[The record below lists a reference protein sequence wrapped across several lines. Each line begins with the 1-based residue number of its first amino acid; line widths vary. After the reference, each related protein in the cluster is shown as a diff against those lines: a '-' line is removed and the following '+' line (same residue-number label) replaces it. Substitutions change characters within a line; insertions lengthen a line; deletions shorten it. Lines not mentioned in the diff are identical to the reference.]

1 MPVGHLLIN
10 NRSLET
16 RLFTKN
22 PKFTYFKS
30 IYKKIANFSIEDIN
44 QYFINDYGFSKRSSC
59 ILHNNADLINIVYLV
74 VTLPNIPNLN
84 QYNLNGTA
92 FKWVDYVGEKLI
104 KSIEIEI
111 NNTIIQKLTG
121 YYIHI
126 YNRLHTHK
134 GKNIDK
140 LIGNIKELNEF
151 SNYKKEYKLYI
162 PIPFWFGES
171 VGNSLPINKFDI
183 NKVKI
188 NIEIEKIENL
198 LIYGPTY
205 FITIKENNVT
215 LKKYEYI
222 YQTKTNAKGQFFY
235 FDKNTKRLYYNLLSN
250 NNFYNFENDYYENL
264 LNIESS
270 YFITNEKKDIY
281 YTPINNFTKIENN
294 FNIDYITLN
303 DAYFQIR
310 YIYLDQQEQQ
320 IIKSIKKIEYIIKQY
335 KYLTFNNIDS
345 IKNNFN
351 INGENCVFNLIWIS
365 VLQNDIKNKQ
375 SFKFSNNI
383 INSNLSINSFD
394 IYSKRDNDFIR
405 LVNNFYEYNIDKI
418 YNINSYVFS
427 NQIEKY
433 QPSGSINLSK
443 IEKCN
448 LFIEFNKNVSIE
460 NKINLYIII
469 SNYNILSIENNK
481 INILF

>member
-1 MPVGHLLIN
+1 MPLGHLLIN

-16 RLFTKN
+16 KLFTKD
-22 PKFTYFKS
+22 PEFTYFKS

-59 ILHNNADLINIVYLV
+59 ILHNNGDLINIVYLV

-84 QYNLNGTA
+84 EYNLNGTA
-92 FKWVDYVGEKLI
+92 FKWIDNIGEKLI

-111 NNTIIQKLTG
+111 NNTIIQKLSG

-126 YNRLHTHK
+126 YNRLHTSK

-140 LIGNIKELNEF
+140 IIGNVKELIEF
-151 SNYKKEYKLYI
+151 SNFKKEYKLYI
-162 PIPFWFGES
+162 PIPFWFTES

-188 NIEIEKIENL
+188 NIELENIENL
-198 LIYGPTY
+198 IIYGPLF
-205 FITIKENNVT
+205 FITIKEDNVSF
-215 LKKYEYI
+215 KKYEYI
-222 YQTKTNAKGQFFY
+222 YQSKTAVKGQFFY
-235 FDKNTKRLYYNLLSN
+235 FDKITKRLYYNLLSE
-250 NNFYNFENDYYENL
+250 NNFHAFQNSTYENL
-264 LNIESS
+264 LNIKSS
-270 YFITNEKKDIY
+270 YFITNENKDIY
-281 YTPINNFTKIENN
+281 YTPLENFTKIENS
-294 FNIDYITLN
+294 FNINYITLN

-310 YIYLDQQEQQ
+310 YIYLDEKEQK
-320 IIKSIKKIEYIIKQY
+320 IMKSNKKLEYIIKQY

-351 INGENCVFNLIWIS
+351 ITGENCVFNLLWVCI
-365 VLQNDIKNKQ
+365 LQNDIKNKEF
-375 SFKFSNNI
+375 FKFSNNI
-383 INSNLSINSFD
+383 INSSLSINSFD
-394 IYSKRDNDFIR
+394 IYSKRNNEFIR
-405 LVNNFYEYNIDKI
+405 LVNNFFEYNIDKM

-427 NQIEKY
+427 NEIEKY
-433 QPSGSINLSK
+433 QPSGSLNLSK

-448 LFIEFNKNVSIE
+448 LFIEFSKNISIE

-469 SNYNILSIENNK
+469 SNYNILTIEDNK
-481 INILF
+481 INIIF

>member
-1 MPVGHLLIN
+1 MPLGHLLIN

-16 RLFTKN
+16 KLFTKD
-22 PKFTYFKS
+22 PEFTYFKS

-59 ILHNNADLINIVYLV
+59 ILHNNGDLINIVYLV

-84 QYNLNGTA
+84 EYNLNGTA
-92 FKWVDYVGEKLI
+92 FKWIDNIGEKLI

-111 NNTIIQKLTG
+111 NNTIIQKLSG

-126 YNRLHTHK
+126 YNRLHTSK

-140 LIGNIKELNEF
+140 IIGNVKELIEF
-151 SNYKKEYKLYI
+151 SNFKKEYKLYI
-162 PIPFWFGES
+162 PIPFWFTES

-188 NIEIEKIENL
+188 NIELENIENL
-198 LIYGPTY
+198 IIYGPLF
-205 FITIKENNVT
+205 FITIKEDNVNF
-215 LKKYEYI
+215 KKYEYI
-222 YQTKTNAKGQFFY
+222 YQSKTAVKGQFFY
-235 FDKNTKRLYYNLLSN
+235 FDKITKRLYYNLLSE
-250 NNFYNFENDYYENL
+250 NNFHAFQNSTYENL
-264 LNIESS
+264 LNIKSS
-270 YFITNEKKDIY
+270 YFITNENKDIY
-281 YTPINNFTKIENN
+281 YTPLENFTKIENS
-294 FNIDYITLN
+294 FNINYITLN

-310 YIYLDQQEQQ
+310 YIYLDEKEQK
-320 IIKSIKKIEYIIKQY
+320 IMKSNKKLEYIIKQY

-351 INGENCVFNLIWIS
+351 ITGENCVFNLLWVCI
-365 VLQNDIKNKQ
+365 LQNDIKNKEF
-375 SFKFSNNI
+375 FKFSNNI
-383 INSNLSINSFD
+383 INSSLSINSFD
-394 IYSKRDNDFIR
+394 IYSKRNNEFIR
-405 LVNNFYEYNIDKI
+405 LVNNFFEYNIDKM

-427 NQIEKY
+427 NEIEKY
-433 QPSGSINLSK
+433 QPSGSLNLSK

-448 LFIEFNKNVSIE
+448 LFIEFSKNISIE

-469 SNYNILSIENNK
+469 SNYNILTIEDNK
-481 INILF
+481 INIIF